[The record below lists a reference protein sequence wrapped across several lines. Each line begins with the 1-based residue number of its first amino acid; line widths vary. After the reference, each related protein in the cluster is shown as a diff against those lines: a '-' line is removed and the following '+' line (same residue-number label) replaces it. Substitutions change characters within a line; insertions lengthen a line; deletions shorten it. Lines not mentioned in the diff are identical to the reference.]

1 MDFRLSIFTAL
12 HSFAVSLPADEPG
25 TCTWALLPHLLLQLP
40 PSIHNLSITHH
51 SHLDALASGIDWPR
65 IDSMLTGVTLGDLKE
80 VRIRGKFDHL
90 SQGLRSSAPDSD
102 DLWEYFEQ
110 YAKRTRRFFK
120 EKLPL
125 LDKRG
130 MLELE

>member
-1 MDFRLSIFTAL
+1 
-12 HSFAVSLPADEPG
+12 
-25 TCTWALLPHLLLQLP
+25 
-40 PSIHNLSITHH
+40 
-51 SHLDALASGIDWPR
+51 
-65 IDSMLTGVTLGDLKE
+65 MLTGVTFGDLKE
-80 VRIRGKFDHL
+80 VRVRGKFDHL